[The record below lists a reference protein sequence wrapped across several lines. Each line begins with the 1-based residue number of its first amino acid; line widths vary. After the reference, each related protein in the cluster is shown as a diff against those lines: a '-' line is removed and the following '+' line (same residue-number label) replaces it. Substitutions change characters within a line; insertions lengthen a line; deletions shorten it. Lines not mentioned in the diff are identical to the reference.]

1 MNSTEI
7 KKKLTRRYMKFY
19 SAFHPIR
26 KKVLFDS
33 FGGRQYSDNPRAVSE
48 KLHELYPDYQITW
61 LLSADDQYNL
71 VPDYV
76 STVRPGV
83 ALYNEMATSCC
94 FVTNSGITSGI
105 NKRKNQFFV
114 QTWHGDRP
122 LKKILYAIENNPEK
136 VDIVDRK
143 VTDLCIAGSTAGVE
157 QFREAFLYQGEVLCV
172 GTPRNDKLVTCD
184 ANLQNMLKQR
194 LGLDAQCKVLLYAPT
209 FRDNNRLDAKVMVNL
224 KETIAELEQQGEKWV
239 CLIRTHLGSS
249 TMQYAYDE
257 SKFLDVTSYPD
268 MTDLLCITDILITD
282 YSSCAGDL
290 VVRNKM
296 VILAVFDIDEYKSNC
311 RDLVYDIDEIGFFV
325 AHDQEELNSILRN
338 RNDTDIE
345 NSCRKVKEF
354 FGIKESGKA
363 SEEICKRIND
373 YYSRITVRR

>member
-1 MNSTEI
+1 MNLTEI
-7 KKKLTRRYMKFY
+7 KKAITRCYMKLY
-19 SAFHPIR
+19 SIFHPIQ

-48 KLHELYPDYQITW
+48 KLHELYPDYQVTW
-61 LLSADDQYNL
+61 LLTGDDQYKL

-76 STVRPGV
+76 TIVRPGA
-83 ALYNEMATSCC
+83 ALYREIATSCC
-94 FVTNSGITSGI
+94 FVTNAGITSAI
-105 NKRKNQFFV
+105 NKRENQLFIE
-114 QTWHGDRP
+114 TWHGDRP
-122 LKKILYAIENNPEK
+122 LKKILYAIENNEK
-136 VDIVDRK
+136 TDNIDRK
-143 VTDLCIAGSTAGVE
+143 VTDLCIAGSIAGVQ

-184 ANLQNMLKQR
+184 AKLQNALKQR

-249 TMQYAYDE
+249 TMQYAYDK

-296 VILAVFDIDEYKSNC
+296 VILAVFDIEEYKSNC
-311 RDLVYDIDEIGFFV
+311 RDLVYDIEEIGFFV
-325 AHDQEELNSILRN
+325 AHNQDELNSILRN
-338 RNDTDIE
+338 RNDADIG

-354 FGIKESGKA
+354 FGIKETGKA

>member
-7 KKKLTRRYMKFY
+7 KKVLTRCYMKLY
-19 SAFHPIR
+19 SAFHPIQ

-33 FGGRQYSDNPRAVSE
+33 FGGKQYSDNPRAVSE

-61 LLSADDQYNL
+61 LLTADDQYNL

-76 STVRPGV
+76 SIVRPGV
-83 ALYNEMATSCC
+83 ALYREIATSCC
-94 FVTNSGITSGI
+94 FVTNAGITSGI
-105 NKRKNQFFV
+105 NKRENQLFIE
-114 QTWHGDRP
+114 TWHGDRP
-122 LKKILYAIENNPEK
+122 LKKVLYAIQKPHK
-136 VDIVDRK
+136 VDNDDYR
-143 VTDLCIAGSTAGVE
+143 VTDLCIAGSTAGVK

-172 GTPRNDKLVTCD
+172 GTPRNDRLVTC
-184 ANLQNMLKQR
+184 NTNQQNMLKQR

-209 FRDNNRLDAKVMVNL
+209 FRDNNRLNAKVMVNL
-224 KETIAELEQQGEKWV
+224 KETIAELEGQGEKWV
-239 CLIRTHLGSS
+239 CLIRTHLSSS
-249 TMQYAYDE
+249 TMQYAYDKN
-257 SKFLDVTSYPD
+257 KFLDVTSYPD

-296 VILAVFDIDEYKSNC
+296 VILAIFDIDEYKSNC

-325 AHDQEELNSILRN
+325 AHNQEELNSILRN
-338 RNDTDIE
+338 RNDTDI
-345 NSCRKVKEF
+345 NISCRKVKEF

-373 YYSRITVRR
+373 YYSRMTIRR